1 MDGLRVLVVDDEYW
15 IRAAVMRDLVNYRV
29 AVPDVEQPV
38 MFAVDEA
45 DSGEEAL
52 QKIEAATPHIVLLD
66 MKLPGLNGLDV
77 LERLA
82 TAHPD
87 VLTVMITAYASIET
101 AVRATKCGAYDFL
114 AKPFTPEELENVMQ
128 KAARH
133 VVVAERARALAKEQR
148 QVRFQFLSVLA
159 HELKAPLN
167 AIEGYITAIEE
178 RSAGS
183 DQQVYDEMLR
193 RCRVR
198 TKFMRKLIVDLL
210 DLTRIE
216 SGQKKRELDQVDLL
230 EVARL
235 ALETSAPEA
244 VERDVTIQLRHF
256 EPTAMLADR
265 NEIEMVFNN
274 LVSNAVKYNKK
285 GGSVAVDVARKG
297 DEVTVS
303 VADTGIGMTE
313 EEAARL
319 FDSFVRIKNEKTFG
333 ILGSGLGLAIV
344 KKVAALYSGEVSVQ
358 SAPDAG
364 STFTVVLRD
373 GKVEPSDG
381 VR

>member
-1 MDGLRVLVVDDEYW
+1 
-15 IRAAVMRDLVNYRV
+15 
-29 AVPDVEQPV
+29 
-38 MFAVDEA
+38 
-45 DSGEEAL
+45 
-52 QKIEAATPHIVLLD
+52 
-66 MKLPGLNGLDV
+66 
-77 LERLA
+77 
-82 TAHPD
+82 
-87 VLTVMITAYASIET
+87 
-101 AVRATKCGAYDFL
+101 
-114 AKPFTPEELENVMQ
+114 
-128 KAARH
+128 
-133 VVVAERARALAKEQR
+133 
-148 QVRFQFLSVLA
+148 
-159 HELKAPLN
+159 
-167 AIEGYITAIEE
+167 
-178 RSAGS
+178 
-183 DQQVYDEMLR
+183 
-193 RCRVR
+193 
-198 TKFMRKLIVDLL
+198 MRKLIVDLL